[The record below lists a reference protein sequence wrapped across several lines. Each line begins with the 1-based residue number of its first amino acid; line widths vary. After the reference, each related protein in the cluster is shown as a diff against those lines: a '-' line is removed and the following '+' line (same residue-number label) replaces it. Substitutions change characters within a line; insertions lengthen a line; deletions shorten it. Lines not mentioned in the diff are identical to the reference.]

1 MHFIACLPRSGST
14 LLAGITGQNARFH
27 AGMTSPVGAPV
38 GAPAGAMY
46 VAPGAAMSRRN
57 ETAGFIDDEQ
67 RGAVLKAVLRQLL
80 PEYSQRHGDLRH
92 QPGAVRPI
100 AGSRRIISG
109 RPGDLPCGKDR
120 TANWATGRSVQP
132 IFGVM
137 FWRTPHAIAGNVP
150 IIQVARSVRPFSSPH
165 VSAASVP

>member
-14 LLAGITGQNARFH
+14 LLAGITGENARFH
-27 AGMTSPVGAPV
+27 AGMTSPVGAP
-38 GAPAGAMY
+38 AGAIYM
-46 VAPGAAMSRRN
+46 ASEAAMSRRN
-57 ETAGFIDDEQ
+57 ETAGFTDDEQ

-92 QPGAVRPI
+92 LPGAVRQI

-120 TANWATGRSVQP
+120 TSNWATGRSVQP
-132 IFGVM
+132 IFRRYVLAD
-137 FWRTPHAIAGNVP
+137 HA
-150 IIQVARSVRPFSSPH
+150 RR
-165 VSAASVP
+165 